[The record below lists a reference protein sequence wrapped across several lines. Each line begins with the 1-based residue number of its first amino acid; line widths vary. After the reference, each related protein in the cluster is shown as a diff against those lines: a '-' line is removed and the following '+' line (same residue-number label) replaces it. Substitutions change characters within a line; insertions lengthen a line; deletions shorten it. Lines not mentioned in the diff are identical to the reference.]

1 MPKNKTKTPKQKE
14 PTQKEPPKQW
24 SIDTSAI
31 KDKHT
36 GNLTDTEKQNY
47 RNFVNRVASGEHPK
61 EAAKNGGDM
70 NYKKFANTKNQYQIR
85 LSGDNRATFSVD
97 DKNKKVHVLGV
108 GGHT

>member
-1 MPKNKTKTPKQKE
+1 MPKNKTKTPE
-14 PTQKEPPKQW
+14 QKEPPKGW

-47 RNFVNRVASGEHPK
+47 HNFVNRVASGEHPK

-70 NYKKFANTKNQYQIR
+70 NYKKFASRSSEGHHLRCYRK
-85 LSGDNRATFSVD
+85 SD
-97 DKNKKVHVLGV
+97 DD
-108 GGHT
+108 TEST